1 MNNYPLV
8 SIIACCY
15 NHEKF
20 VEETLDGI
28 ISQTYENIELII
40 IDDFSTDSS
49 VKKINNWITVC
60 I

>member
-1 MNNYPLV
+1 MINNHPLV

-28 ISQTYENIELII
+28 ISQTYENIELI
-40 IDDFSTDSS
+40 S
-49 VKKINNWITVC
+49 KKIRHVLNS
-60 I
+60 